1 MLTPELRDKIEDNKS
16 IPNRSITESML
27 SDSVKQD
34 IAAPVSASRLDPT
47 LKAYLVPLLKPKAT
61 GSVSDFDRQLPCP
74 PQLQSGHNLY
84 LRVISGRK
92 MVIRFPEQPVKI

>member
-1 MLTPELRDKIEDNKS
+1 MSADLARNALFAEEAYVAKSLLEGSVTASMLTPELRDKIEDNKS

-47 LKAYLVPLLKPKAT
+47 LKAYLVPLLKPKARAV
-61 GSVSDFDRQLPCP
+61 SVILI
-74 PQLQSGHNLY
+74 G
-84 LRVISGRK
+84 
-92 MVIRFPEQPVKI
+92 